1 MTFELQELYLAWNSA
16 PTRTLPRLELCP
28 DWNSALIGTL
38 LLLEQGQI
46 LIVCFYVD
54 DMIFT
59 ENMSVDKFKSSMK
72 QEFEMTN

>member
-1 MTFELQELYLAWNSA
+1 MASNGLNKSRSECTLYTKINK
-16 PTRTLPRLELCP
+16 
-28 DWNSALIGTL
+28 
-38 LLLEQGQI
+38 QGQI

-59 ENMSVDKFKSSMK
+59 ENMSVDKFKLSMK

>member
-1 MTFELQELYLAWNSA
+1 MASNGLNKSISECTLYTNIN
-16 PTRTLPRLELCP
+16 T
-28 DWNSALIGTL
+28 
-38 LLLEQGQI
+38 QGQI